1 MSFQK
6 PRIVDFFFNQRS
18 ITSDENGALGVR
30 FDRSLERRKILS
42 LAVTAEN
49 QNDFLR
55 TESGQGGDN
64 SAETARAQNSIPACV
79 KVFSLQ
85 GGFYMDRLP
94 LLLRL
99 IMKLK
104 NKEIAAGLKKKASL
118 DPREQALLTMA
129 TTGRGDPAAWDVS
142 EIIDWCKAGE

>member
-64 SAETARAQNSIPACV
+64 SADIGAFGIIDVIDVGGPENELNAVRLTLVLTQRAQDRVKRNSDGERQC
-79 KVFSLQ
+79 
-85 GGFYMDRLP
+85 
-94 LLLRL
+94 
-99 IMKLK
+99 
-104 NKEIAAGLKKKASL
+104 
-118 DPREQALLTMA
+118 
-129 TTGRGDPAAWDVS
+129 GRGQCVHSVMQTADS
-142 EIIDWCKAGE
+142 ERVHRNQ